1 LQHLPEGKLLFVL
14 DYSTIHETARFKLKC
29 LNFTLFWNEDGIY
42 RMRMRG
48 RKRKKERNKIKKR
61 K

>member
-1 LQHLPEGKLLFVL
+1 L